1 MFKDTINKSLFF
13 IIIVS
18 IVLSSCEPK
27 DVYYELP
34 AEENKLVVYC
44 FFNPD
49 SIWRANISKLE
60 NLLSVATD
68 TNLWISNAQ
77 VLLFEG
83 ESLLDTLIFQKNNEY
98 SSTKGIKPEFN
109 KNYKL
114 YVKCNGYDDVYSDF
128 QSLPAPVIVDTVTFL
143 DYLPTGI
150 FSNEIYIIQENQ
162 QIDYYSTTVGL
173 KNAHVGQFIKVYTS
187 DNQQYNRESISLSKL
202 SQKDFIEYYSWNCSI
217 LESLKNENLTLEIP
231 YEPEYSE
238 KLNIYTISESYVL
251 FELSYAEYD
260 FVINT
265 TYLLTPNNI
274 YSNMTGGLGLFA
286 GYTSN
291 IIDLRSNLE

>member
-1 MFKDTINKSLFF
+1 MFKDTIKKSLFF
-13 IIIVS
+13 IIIAI
-18 IVLSSCEPK
+18 IVFSSCEPK
-27 DVYYELP
+27 DVYYEPP
-34 AEENKLVVYC
+34 AEENQLVVYC

-60 NLLSVATD
+60 NLLNVATD
-68 TNLWISNAQ
+68 SNLWISNAQ

-83 ESLLDTLIFQKNNEY
+83 ESLLDTLIFQKKNEY
-98 SSTKGIKPEFN
+98 LSPKGLKPEFN

-114 YVKCNGYDDVYSDF
+114 FVKCNGYEDVYSDF
-128 QSLPAPVIVDTVTFL
+128 QSLPAPLMVDRVSFL
-143 DYLPTGI
+143 EYLPTGI
-150 FSNEIYIIQENQ
+150 FPNEIYIIQENQ

-187 DNQQYNRESISLSKL
+187 DGQQYNKEGIFLSKS
-202 SQKDFIEYYSWNCSI
+202 SQKDFIEYYTWNCSI
-217 LESLKNENLTLEIP
+217 LESLKNGSLSIEIP
-231 YEPEYSE
+231 YEPEYSG

-274 YSNMTGGLGLFA
+274 YTNMTGGLGLFA

-291 IIDLRSNLE
+291 IIDLKNHLE

>member
-1 MFKDTINKSLFF
+1 MYNVKIKKSLFF
-13 IIIVS
+13 IIIA
-18 IVLSSCEPK
+18 IIGFSSCEPK
-27 DVYYELP
+27 DVYYELTD
-34 AEENKLVVYC
+34 EENKLVVYC

-49 SIWRANISKLE
+49 SVWKANINKLE
-60 NLLSVATD
+60 NLLNVAAD
-68 TNLWISNAQ
+68 SNLWISNAQ

-83 ESLLDTLIFQKNNEY
+83 ENLLDTLIFKKNNEY
-98 SSTKGIKPEFN
+98 SSTKGLKPEFN

-128 QSLPAPVIVDTVTFL
+128 QSLPAPVMVDTVTFF
-143 DYLPTGI
+143 DSLPAGI
-150 FSNEIYIIQENQ
+150 FPNEIYITQENQ

-187 DNQQYNRESISLSKL
+187 DSQHYNKEGVFLSKS
-202 SQKDFIEYYSWNCSI
+202 SQNDFIEYYSWNCSI
-217 LESLKNENLTLEIP
+217 LESLKNGNLTLQIP

-238 KLNIYTISESYVL
+238 KLNIYTISDSYVL

-274 YSNMTGGLGLFA
+274 YSNITGGLGLFA